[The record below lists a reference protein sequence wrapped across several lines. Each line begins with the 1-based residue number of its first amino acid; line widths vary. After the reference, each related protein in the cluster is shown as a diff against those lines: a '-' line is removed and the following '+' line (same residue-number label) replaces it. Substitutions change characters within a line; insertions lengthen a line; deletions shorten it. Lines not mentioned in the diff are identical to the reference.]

1 MADYP
6 IYRLVKGT
14 QLTFTEM
21 DDNLR
26 WLSQNMSGSQVTI
39 TGSTISMTGSVII
52 DGDLQVYGT
61 ASIGFLNTVAF
72 STGSN
77 QLGNDTLDTQTLIG
91 RVNISGSMVV
101 SGSAVINNLTG
112 SLYGTS
118 SWAQNAVTASY
129 VLNAVSAS
137 YVSGSAAFVTNL
149 TSSNDARINGLKVGA
164 GLGIQ
169 WTVFGVDAG
178 SNASANI
185 GVAVGYKALSSSIA
199 NGGTAVGRMAARDTT
214 TGVDN
219 TAIGS
224 IALLVNT
231 TGNQNTAV
239 GAVALADIN
248 GDYNTGVGNNV
259 LSGVTSGNYNTAIG
273 RLFNTGLVTANYNT
287 IIGAQIAGL
296 PSTLSNNIILAD
308 GQGNIKYRWDA
319 TQTNIYGN
327 LAVTG
332 SVIATTGFTG
342 SLFGTASW
350 AINALTA
357 SSADNLYVRGSL
369 TASAALIT
377 GTITAQTLVVQTVTS
392 SVIYSSGSNRFG
404 NELTNQQTF
413 TGSVSI
419 TGSLSVKDI
428 PQGNYSNVV
437 VLDTASGNFYVTA
450 SSGIGS
456 ISPIAV
462 IQNTNLYSIQP
473 KAAVPGVAA
482 INSIY
487 LGSGSGEGI
496 NDNDSVNSVIIGFQA
511 GGGSENSDAQNST
524 WIGYQ
529 AGYNASYAERSVLI
543 GYQAGALDG
552 LNGPELNDSNFLG
565 YQAGYSSSFAYQSNF
580 LGYQAGYSASD
591 ASDSN
596 FLGTSAG
603 YAAEDA
609 SDSNFIGSFSGFQA
623 YNAQNSNFLGQN
635 SGQDAI
641 NAGNSNFLGQR
652 AGFNAASASF
662 SNLFGY
668 RAGAN
673 ETIGTGIGSNNIV
686 IGTNI
691 SLPDGTVDSINLGA
705 IIFATGSYSDSGNFI
720 PFDGAVTNGRVGI
733 NTSTPT
739 FNFDVSGSGRYTNG
753 LQVTGSL
760 RAPIITGSLFGTSS
774 WSQNSVTAS
783 NFAGTGSNG
792 FVSNMS
798 DTYTGTA
805 KITDI
810 VTLSSA
816 EYSAIVSPLT
826 STLYIII

>member
-72 STGSN
+72 SSGSN
-77 QLGNDTLDTQTLIG
+77 QLGNDTLDTQTLVG

-101 SGSAVINNLTG
+101 SGSAVINDLTG

-118 SWAQNAVTASY
+118 SWAQNALTASY

-149 TSSNDARINGLKVGA
+149 TSSNDAQINGVVIGR
-164 GLGIQ
+164 GNGT
-169 WTVFGVDAG
+169 TVN
-178 SNASANI
+178 SRQST
-185 GVAVGYKALSSSIA
+185 AVGYEVLLNNTSGYNTAMGYQALSAST
-199 NGGTAVGRMAARDTT
+199 TAFA
-214 TGVDN
+214 N
-219 TAIGS
+219 TAIGLGVLQRNS
-224 IALLVNT
+224 
-231 TGNQNTAV
+231 TG
-239 GAVALADIN
+239 GS
-248 GDYNTGVGNNV
+248 NTGVG
-259 LSGVTSGNYNTAIG
+259 SGALLYNTGTGNTAIG
-273 RLFNTGLVTANYNT
+273 RGSLINSTTGNYNLAIGVQSGFNISSGQYNILIGGWNSGFSITTGNYNT
-287 IIGAQIAGL
+287 ILGSQLTSL
-296 PSTLSNNIILAD
+296 PVDLSNNIILAD

-319 TQTNIYGN
+319 TQNNIYGN

-332 SVIATTGFTG
+332 SIIATQNI
-342 SLFGTASW
+342 TAS
-350 AINALTA
+350 N
-357 SSADNLYVRGSL
+357 
-369 TASAALIT
+369 ALIT
-377 GTITAQTLVVQTVTS
+377 NTITAQTLVVQTITS
-392 SVIYSSGSNRFG
+392 SIVYSSGSNIFG

-805 KITDI
+805 KITNI
-810 VTLSSA
+810 ITLSAA

-826 STLYIII
+826 NTLYIII